1 MDGKIIRLAQRRKR
15 IRQEIE
21 AGMTPNERMMDRKIE
36 LLLEQI
42 DDLKDRVETLES
54 RQLQLVRALNEL
66 LSRLEESK
74 SDFPE

>member
-1 MDGKIIRLAQRRKR
+1 MDGKVIRLAQRRKR

-21 AGMTPNERMMDRKIE
+21 ASMTPNERAMDRKIE
-36 LLLEQI
+36 ILLEQI

-66 LSRLEESK
+66 LSRLEEQK
-74 SDFPE
+74 

>member
-1 MDGKIIRLAQRRKR
+1 MDGKVIRLAQRRKR

-21 AGMTPNERMMDRKIE
+21 ASMTPNERAMDRKIE
-36 LLLEQI
+36 ILLEQI

-66 LSRLEESK
+66 LSRLEEQR
-74 SDFPE
+74 

>member
-15 IRQEIE
+15 LRQEIE

>member
-1 MDGKIIRLAQRRKR
+1 MDGKVIRLAQRRKR

-21 AGMTPNERMMDRKIE
+21 AGMTPNERAMDRKIE
-36 LLLEQI
+36 ILLEQI

-66 LSRLEESK
+66 LSRLEEQK
-74 SDFPE
+74 

>member
-36 LLLEQI
+36 ILLEQI

-66 LSRLEESK
+66 LSRLEEQK
-74 SDFPE
+74 

>member
-15 IRQEIE
+15 LRQEIE

-74 SDFPE
+74 